1 MQMVIYNDTVF
12 IEASQN
18 VVGVERKESFVVEQ
32 DGKKLS
38 NSRATHLLVMVV
50 LIDLRGGGRES
61 E

>member
-1 MQMVIYNDTVF
+1 MVIYNDTVF
-12 IEASQN
+12 IKASQN
-18 VVGVERKESFVVEQ
+18 VVGVERKESSVVEQ